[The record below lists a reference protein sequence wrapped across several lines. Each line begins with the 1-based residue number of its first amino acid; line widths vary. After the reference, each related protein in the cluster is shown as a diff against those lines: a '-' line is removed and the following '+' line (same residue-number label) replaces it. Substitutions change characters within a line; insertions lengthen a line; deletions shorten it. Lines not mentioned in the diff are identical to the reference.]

1 MSARLKSETN
11 KDNESTEEE
20 KQTSYPALARTVPNN
35 LFCNSTFPN
44 VPNLNGTPSSP

>member
-11 KDNESTEEE
+11 KDNETTEEE
-20 KQTSYPALARTVPNN
+20 KQTYPAFARTVPNSR
-35 LFCNSTFPN
+35 FCNSISPN